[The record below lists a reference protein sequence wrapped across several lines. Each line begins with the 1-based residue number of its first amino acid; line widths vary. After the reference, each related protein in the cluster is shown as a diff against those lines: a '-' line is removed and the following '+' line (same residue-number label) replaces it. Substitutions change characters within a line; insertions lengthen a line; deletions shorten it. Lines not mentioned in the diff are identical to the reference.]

1 MNDCSTRTTKLS
13 TVMQQQVNRALVA
26 LGVCYL
32 TCDVQFQVYVLCYC
46 LSTPAGAS
54 SATAAAPAPA
64 PAVATVAPQLAQ
76 SLSSTAASLAASS
89 SSKSAAASAVTAV
102 LTSDEDD
109 EEDAHQQ
116 STCTKD
122 TGNTV
127 VQARIADA
135 DDADAAAAAATVA
148 AAHARA
154 ASLSI
159 RPPPGFNA
167 GTPQR
172 SHSGGIVL
180 PVRCARVRCKCRS
193 LMTHHVL
200 SLAYFV
206 TTARADST
214 SASRAEQR
222 SCAAVV
228 QVCGV
233 VFGALFHDWHCSRL
247 IFFVVVIIDIII
259 ISSSSSSIVNPA
271 QVRTERAR

>member
-1 MNDCSTRTTKLS
+1 
-13 TVMQQQVNRALVA
+13 V
-26 LGVCYL
+26 
-32 TCDVQFQVYVLCYC
+32 TCNQVYVLCYC

-64 PAVATVAPQLAQ
+64 PAVATVTPQLAQ
-76 SLSSTAASLAASS
+76 SLSLTAASSAASS

-116 STCTKD
+116 STCVKD
-122 TGNTV
+122 TGNNV

-135 DDADAAAAAATVA
+135 AADADAAAAAASA
-148 AAHARA
+148 AAVHARA

-193 LMTHHVL
+193 LMTRHVL

-206 TTARADST
+206 TAARADST
-214 SASRAEQR
+214 SAPRAEQR

-233 VFGALFHDWHCSRL
+233 VFGALFHD
-247 IFFVVVIIDIII
+247 
-259 ISSSSSSIVNPA
+259 
-271 QVRTERAR
+271 